1 MSYSPWNRRESDM
14 TEHLTLSLSLLE
26 KEAELTRGNQSH
38 CYDGGPLHMLYIF
51 LKLFFSTPVY
61 SVLLV
66 FGKSYL
72 REAEKD

>member
-1 MSYSPWNRRESDM
+1 M

-38 CYDGGPLHMLYIF
+38 CYDRGSLHVLYIF

>member
-1 MSYSPWNRRESDM
+1 M
-14 TEHLTLSLSLLE
+14 TERLTLSLSLLK

-38 CYDGGPLHMLYIF
+38 FYDGGSLHMLCIF

-61 SVLLV
+61 FVLLV